1 MESVSYCQAERTKR
15 RIAGCDRKYDNA
27 EKRDNTADRSED
39 VLAHDA
45 DGCCCQRSVSRLKA
59 QVVNAHGAGCPYHR
73 DEAFQD
79 HHIVECHA
87 ALFLALHRTGDD
99 RRLGGV
105 ESGEDAAG
113 HGDEEDRAGVFLS
126 SASEDVLAELS
137 VKGGADEKDHE
148 TNDECNHVVVPP
160 CLFC

>member
-79 HHIVECHA
+79 HHVVECHA
-87 ALFLALHRTGDD
+87 ALFLTLHRTGDD

-126 SASEDVLAELS
+126 SGPKTCSQ
-137 VKGGADEKDHE
+137 
-148 TNDECNHVVVPP
+148 NFP
-160 CLFC
+160 

>member
-45 DGCCCQRSVSRLKA
+45 DGCCRKGSVSRLKA

-105 ESGEDAAG
+105 ESGQDTTG
-113 HGDEEDRAGVFLS
+113 NRDKEDR
-126 SASEDVLAELS
+126 DKMIR
-137 VKGGADEKDHE
+137 VKIVSIGYQRAIPVIPDIDQRISLREQADEH
-148 TNDECNHVVVPP
+148 TNRGE
-160 CLFC
+160 